1 MSDQET
7 TEITNLFN
15 FEIQLP
21 LGKQDVLP
29 GKWAITP
36 VVFLVT
42 FLVLS
47 INRYFFIHIGR

>member
-7 TEITNLFN
+7 MEITNLFN

-21 LGKQDVLP
+21 LGKQDIFP

-47 INRYFFIHIGR
+47 INRYFFIDIGR